1 MKNKLITLA
10 SSAVFSTVAVANTY
24 TVTLDGTALYQATQ
38 SLAAITGS
46 PDWIPSSYSDPE
58 PPQLV
63 LNAANTVNWLD
74 LDGYAI
80 PNPSSENG
88 PAQQL
93 TLTIDENGT
102 PVDFRRVF
110 TDRFVQAT
118 FPIAVI
124 ERAAGWATEMD
135 TRNTSNGNIVCT
147 TDTSVAGEITWDCP
161 LNSDPV
167 TGNDTGFVTDSS
179 AADMAQY
186 YIGCGSIMPYANS
199 GGQPVLN
206 WKSGPDRVFQPL
218 IDPAVDPVNGDPVEP
233 ILDNDG
239 NPVVID
245 VGVPMTV
252 FKPTNFALNQS
263 CGFDVVRG
271 QESEAIRLV
280 MSHTGALGDSNFEI
294 TGVELY
300 SINQLQV
307 PLGGGA
313 FAPFQSADRA
323 SFTTFV
329 SQESFGGSSKNV
341 PAMGAFGLAALFGG
355 LIAVAMRLRKRV
367 Q

>member
-10 SSAVFSTVAVANTY
+10 SSAVLSTAALADTY
-24 TVTLDGTALYQATQ
+24 TVTLDGHALYQATQ
-38 SLAAITGS
+38 SIVQVTGS
-46 PDWIPSSYSDPE
+46 TDWIPSAFSDPE

-63 LNAANTVNWLD
+63 ANAPSNVDWLD
-74 LDGYAI
+74 LDNYTIA
-80 PNPSSENG
+80 NPLSENG

-93 TLTIDENGT
+93 TLTIDETGT
-102 PVDFRRVF
+102 PVDFRRIF

-135 TRNTSNGNIVCT
+135 TRNTSNGNMVCT

-161 LNSDPV
+161 LDP
-167 TGNDTGFVTDSS
+167 TDPDSGFVTDSS

-186 YIGCGSIMPYANS
+186 YIGCGSIFPYLSAP
-199 GGQPVLN
+199 GQPALN
-206 WKSGPDRVFQPL
+206 WKSAPDRVFAPL
-218 IDPAVDPVNGDPVEP
+218 IQPDPANGIVGDPVVP
-233 ILDNDG
+233 ILDNDDNTIQLDMG
-239 NPVVID
+239 A
-245 VGVPMTV
+245 GPMTV
-252 FKPTNFALNQS
+252 MKPENWALNQS

-280 MSHTGALGDSNFEI
+280 MTHTGVLGDPNFEI

-307 PLGGGA
+307 PLGQGA

-323 SFTTFV
+323 SFTTAV